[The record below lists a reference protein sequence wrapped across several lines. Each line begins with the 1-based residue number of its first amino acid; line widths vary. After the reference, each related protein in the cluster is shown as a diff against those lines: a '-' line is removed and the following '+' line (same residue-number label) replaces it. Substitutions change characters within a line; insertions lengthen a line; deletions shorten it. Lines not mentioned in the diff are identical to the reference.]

1 MNSTKG
7 VPYASGIDTLYY
19 FAKSGGY
26 YDEFYQNILT
36 QIDTK
41 KKEFEALNYAYQ
53 DNEIVITLN
62 DIEIKYSGKGRDGFL
77 WFNHEFFRAGFK
89 DSLKSS
95 NINDIRIQLNAIG
108 IYTLGLKSL
117 IEYVNTKFLKGALLK
132 QNHFPVT
139 RLDANMFL
147 QHNFNYL
154 HKEMVVSKKKNH
166 SATIGERSSGYELET
181 YYVGKKPF
189 MLRIYNKLQ
198 ELKGASQAKQEV
210 MYNYFATH
218 GFDTNEP
225 IFNVE
230 FEMHREFLKEYGID
244 TIEDALKR
252 SKQLFE
258 LGCDLI
264 KFIDPASI
272 TQKQLNSS
280 NRRRAE
286 LLPIWEFISTHYDND
301 VFMQIT
307 TPLEKIAKISY
318 RYNLED
324 ARKPIKRV
332 ITRLLMH
339 NNAPTLLFLYDV
351 LQNTK
356 KDYHLRCE
364 MKKIHLEYSHPVRE
378 NFAED
383 LKAYS
388 DEGLQN
394 FLNTLDDELSH
405 MDDEAMNG
413 SSLYNEVFGKFQ
425 EVHHEMT
432 RRGLK
437 CKPTPLYDIDDEELP
452 F

>member
-1 MNSTKG
+1 M
-7 VPYASGIDTLYY
+7 
-19 FAKSGGY
+19 
-26 YDEFYQNILT
+26 
-36 QIDTK
+36 
-41 KKEFEALNYAYQ
+41 
-53 DNEIVITLN
+53 
-62 DIEIKYSGKGRDGFL
+62 
-77 WFNHEFFRAGFK
+77 
-89 DSLKSS
+89 
-95 NINDIRIQLNAIG
+95 
-108 IYTLGLKSL
+108 
-117 IEYVNTKFLKGALLK
+117 
-132 QNHFPVT
+132 
-139 RLDANMFL
+139 
-147 QHNFNYL
+147 
-154 HKEMVVSKKKNH
+154 
-166 SATIGERSSGYELET
+166 
-181 YYVGKKPF
+181 
-189 MLRIYNKLQ
+189 
-198 ELKGASQAKQEV
+198 
-210 MYNYFATH
+210 
-218 GFDTNEP
+218 
-225 IFNVE
+225 
-230 FEMHREFLKEYGID
+230 
-244 TIEDALKR
+244 
-252 SKQLFE
+252 FE

-264 KFIDPASI
+264 KFIDPTSI

-301 VFMQIT
+301 VFMQIS

-394 FLNTLDDELSH
+394 FLNSLDDELNQ

-413 SSLYNEVFGKFQ
+413 SSLYNEVFEKFQ

-432 RRGLK
+432 RRGLERK
-437 CKPTPLYDIDDEELP
+437 TIPLYDIDDEELP